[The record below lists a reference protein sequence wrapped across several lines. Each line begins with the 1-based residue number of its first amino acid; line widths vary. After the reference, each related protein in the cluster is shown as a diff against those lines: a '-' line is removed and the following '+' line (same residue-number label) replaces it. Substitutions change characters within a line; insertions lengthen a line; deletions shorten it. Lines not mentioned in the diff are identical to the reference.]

1 MTPSILENWSRIPAD
16 LREILAPIE
25 TIEQHSRAVASHMD
39 LVFKRRDPIEEQ
51 LYKILTENIKKYE
64 DRVVDLGKDV
74 TPVDILK
81 SIIEERGLKQKDLVP
96 YFGSQSVV
104 SEVLNNKR
112 KINKNQA
119 FKLAQEFHIDPIAF
133 LC

>member
-1 MTPSILENWSRIPAD
+1 MTPSILETWSRIPAE

-25 TIEQHSRAVASHMD
+25 TMEQHSRAVANHMD
-39 LVFKRRDPIEEQ
+39 LAFKDRDPVENQ

-64 DRVVDLGKDV
+64 DDVVDLGKDV

-81 SIIEERGLKQKDLVP
+81 SIIEEHELKQKDLVP

-104 SEVLNNKR
+104 SEVLNKKR
-112 KINKNQA
+112 KINSKQA
-119 FKLAQEFHIDPIAF
+119 FKLSEKFHINPIAF
-133 LC
+133 LG